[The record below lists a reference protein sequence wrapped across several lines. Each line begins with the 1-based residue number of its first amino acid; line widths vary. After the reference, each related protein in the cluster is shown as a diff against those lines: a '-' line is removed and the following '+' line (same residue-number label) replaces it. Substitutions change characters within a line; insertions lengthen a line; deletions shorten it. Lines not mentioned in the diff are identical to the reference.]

1 MNTIEEKPLIEKTVA
16 ELILDQ
22 NELAAIRHRYAQEK
36 MALQGQLISVNAEIK
51 TKCKQTQKA
60 EFHRLNKHRSN
71 ILRSLSEK
79 ENDITLIN
87 QHRAEVQA
95 VIDVRKQQQFGIKQI
110 KELIAVRDRWHE
122 FSMEKANHQKAREV
136 AFKVSQELR
145 ELLKPY
151 FEGMG
156 A

>member
-1 MNTIEEKPLIEKTVA
+1 MNPIEAKPLIEKTVA
-16 ELILDQ
+16 ELLLDQ

-36 MALQGQLISVNAEIK
+36 MALQGQLIGVNAALK
-51 TKCKQTQKA
+51 TKDKLREKA
-60 EFHRLNKHRSN
+60 EFHRLNRHRTN
-71 ILRSLSEK
+71 ILNSLSAK
-79 ENDITLIN
+79 ENEITLIN
-87 QHRAEVQA
+87 QRRAEVQA

-145 ELLKPY
+145 DLLKPY
-151 FEGMG
+151 FEGTG